1 MHHLLFD
8 GSTALLNFGLGFGLI
23 TVFDNVFENVES
35 AWMQEIDS
43 LAIEERRGV
52 ELEDIIFPVVKLFEW
67 VVGERYLEGVFE
79 VVLDFFAQSAEV
91 VLQRAVLLLFVLLHI
106 ISILRVV
113 IIDVTKMRNLLAT
126 FYVRKNVVISE
137 QIT

>member
-1 MHHLLFD
+1 
-8 GSTALLNFGLGFGLI
+8 
-23 TVFDNVFENVES
+23 
-35 AWMQEIDS
+35 MQEIDS

-52 ELEDIIFPVVKLFEW
+52 ELEDIIFPVVELFEW

-106 ISILRVV
+106 ISILKVV

-126 FYVRKNVVISE
+126 FYVRKNVAISE

>member
-8 GSTALLNFGLGFGLI
+8 GSTALFNFGLGFGLI

-35 AWMQEIDS
+35 AWMQEINS

-52 ELEDIIFPVVKLFEW
+52 ELEDIIFPVVELFEW

-91 VLQRAVLLLFVLLHI
+91 VLQRAVLLLFFLMHI
-106 ISILRVV
+106 ISILKVV
-113 IIDVTKMRNLLAT
+113 TIGVTKMRNLLAT

>member
-1 MHHLLFD
+1 M
-8 GSTALLNFGLGFGLI
+8 SSWRK
-23 TVFDNVFENVES
+23 VFK
-35 AWMQEIDS
+35 
-43 LAIEERRGV
+43 R
-52 ELEDIIFPVVKLFEW
+52 
-67 VVGERYLEGVFE
+67 VFE

-106 ISILRVV
+106 ISILKVV

-126 FYVRKNVVISE
+126 FYVRKNVAISE